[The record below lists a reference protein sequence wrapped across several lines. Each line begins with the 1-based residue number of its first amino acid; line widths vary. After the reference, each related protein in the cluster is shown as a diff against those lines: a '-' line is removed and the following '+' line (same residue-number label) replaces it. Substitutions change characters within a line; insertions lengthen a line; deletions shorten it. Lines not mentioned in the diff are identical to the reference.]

1 MYQHQNG
8 SFTNAPTTHV
18 PCSSTKARRRSIRVS
33 NTELEPYK
41 ESNDID
47 IPQRYANNLIDFN
60 KTISLKLS
68 ASSDESVL
76 WILLRNLS
84 SNLTEVHVQ
93 NYQIVLGWTSFWK
106 ILSLK
111 VLFPT
116 IIGHCR
122 TVPSPPTEMIAVY
135 NVLKNIPESLY
146 QLDQKDLCVTVDES
160 IYQMVKKFQWQI
172 PTLNDVAV
180 RLGGFH

>member
-1 MYQHQNG
+1 MLYQHQNG

-18 PCSSTKARRRSIRVS
+18 PCSPTKARRRSIRVS

-84 SNLTEVHVQ
+84 SNLTEVDVQ
-93 NYQIVLGWTSFWK
+93 NYQIVPGWTSF
-106 ILSLK
+106 
-111 VLFPT
+111 
-116 IIGHCR
+116 
-122 TVPSPPTEMIAVY
+122 
-135 NVLKNIPESLY
+135 
-146 QLDQKDLCVTVDES
+146 
-160 IYQMVKKFQWQI
+160 
-172 PTLNDVAV
+172 
-180 RLGGFH
+180 